1 MTNVLILNDTS
12 SELHHG
18 CELVMRNIKTLLLQ
32 NSMTIIGTSYCGSSF
47 LSNHVLFRK
56 LPVTDLVIVNGEG
69 TLHSSQP
76 RAQELMRMVEYIKK
90 KKSLPIVLINS
101 FYHNNNSEIIK
112 LTRLFDLIF
121 VRTVKDRSQLSKYNI
136 KSRVV
141 PDLTFYNKINTDSK
155 KDCSFISVTDGYLD
169 LFSNK
174 MLLFAKKKKYNF
186 LPIRTDRRIKK
197 FNFKSFF
204 GFVKYHLFKKILY
217 PIWISGIKLNY
228 LEESRFYYTQN
239 YNHYIKKISKSKF
252 LITGRFHA
260 ACFALKTLTPFF
272 FVEHGINTHKAK
284 ALLLDVGVK
293 KNRLTK
299 YKNLNQLKINEF
311 NSIEI
316 KNIKKYI
323 SSAPKKIEKMFFD
336 ISELLKKNLAKKLI

>member
-1 MTNVLILNDTS
+1 MKNVIILNDTS

-18 CELVMRNIKTLLLQ
+18 CELVINNIKKLLLQ
-32 NSMTIIGTSYCGSSF
+32 NNMIVIGTSYCGSSF
-47 LSNHVLFRK
+47 LSNRALLRK
-56 LPVTDLVIVNGEG
+56 FHMTDIVIVNGEG

-76 RAQELMRMVEYIKK
+76 RALELMKMVEYIKK
-90 KKSLPIVLINS
+90 TTSVPVILINA

-121 VRTVKDRSQLSKYNI
+121 VRTTKDKSQLCKHNI
-136 KSRVV
+136 NSRVV
-141 PDLTFYNKINTDSK
+141 PDLTFYNKLNTDSK
-155 KDCSFISVTDGYLD
+155 IDYSFISVTDGYLD
-169 LFSNK
+169 SFSKK
-174 MLLFAKKKKYNF
+174 MQLFAKKKKYNF
-186 LPIRTDRRIKK
+186 LPIRMDRRIEK

-204 GFVKYHLFKKILY
+204 GFAKYHLFKKILY
-217 PIWISGIKLNY
+217 PIWICGAKLNY
-228 LEESRFYYTQN
+228 LEESRFYYTQD
-239 YNHYIKKISKSKF
+239 YNLYIKKILKSKF

-260 ACFALKTLTPFF
+260 TCFALKTLTPFF

-293 KNRLTK
+293 INRLIK
-299 YKNLNQLKINEF
+299 YKNLNKLEINEF
-311 NSIEI
+311 NSKEI

-336 ISELLKKNLAKKLI
+336 ISKLLKKKSC